1 MKKIIVL
8 ILFTSSFICY
18 SQTINKTIKGIDL
31 GNLTVNFRMEVD
43 SKSDTSYRLTYC
55 WSNEKYSSIDDVQCQ
70 IHYTNSEIK
79 DMIETLNKCKG
90 YIGKDI
96 DYNISNVGFDFVV
109 YHFDNK
115 VRLSREEK
123 YVRLTKSQIAKL
135 TSFLSKVKFS

>member
-1 MKKIIVL
+1 MKKIILL

-18 SQTINKTIKGIDL
+18 SQTINKTIKEIDL
-31 GNLTVNFRMEVD
+31 GNLTVRFNMKIN

-90 YIGKDI
+90 YVGKDI

-123 YVRLTKSQIAKL
+123 YFRLTKSQITKL